1 MFYADRAFVDLA
13 FPAGLSLRIGMER
26 SFLELKEREGKARA
40 QGRHSA
46 DLLSL
51 GPAEPILRDS
61 NSTLQDQ
68 LTGIRSLQMHQGHR
82 AKHGCGCAASC
93 QLDRLI
99 SPNDIPKSLFYYYT
113 MPHFHMI
120 AAYTF
125 STLLPSNLQVK
136 ASILK
141 YQ

>member
-1 MFYADRAFVDLA
+1 MIYADRAFADLA

-51 GPAEPILRDS
+51 GPAEPEPILRDS

-68 LTGIRSLQMHQGHR
+68 LTGIRSLQMHQGQSQ
-82 AKHGCGCAASC
+82 A
-93 QLDRLI
+93 
-99 SPNDIPKSLFYYYT
+99 
-113 MPHFHMI
+113 
-120 AAYTF
+120 
-125 STLLPSNLQVK
+125 LPAN
-136 ASILK
+136 A
-141 YQ
+141 

>member
-1 MFYADRAFVDLA
+1 
-13 FPAGLSLRIGMER
+13 MER

-93 QLDRLI
+93 ELDRLI

-141 YQ
+141 YQYPNDILESRI